1 MMSRLRQYFITG
13 LLVWLPMGVT
23 VWVLLWLLGILDSIF
38 LGVLAAAE
46 AMIPGFEAVADQLRH
61 VPGLGVLL
69 VAVVILATGLFV
81 ANMFGQ
87 WWLRQWDRLMVRI
100 PVVRSIYSSVKQVS
114 DTLFSGSGQA
124 FSKALL
130 IQYPRQG
137 AWTIAFLTGR
147 PGGEVAR
154 LLDGDYVSVYVPT
167 TPNPTSGF
175 FLMVPRA
182 DVVELKMS
190 VDEALKYVISMG
202 VVVPPLRDP
211 RPGTPAPV
219 PQVPGVT
226 GPLPTQGD
234 TAAEAAALH
243 ALADPVG
250 ARPEL

>member
-46 AMIPGFEAVADQLRH
+46 AMIPGLEVMADRLRH
-61 VPGLGVLL
+61 IPGLGVLM
-69 VAVVILATGLFV
+69 VAVVILATGIFV

-87 WWLRQWDRLMVRI
+87 WWLRQWDRLMTRI

-137 AWTIAFLTGR
+137 AWTVAFLTGK

-154 LLDGDYVSVYVPT
+154 VLDGDFVSVYVPT

-175 FLMVPRA
+175 FLMLPRA

-211 RPGTPAPV
+211 RPGDPVPV
-219 PQVPGVT
+219 PQVPGIT
-226 GPLPTQGD
+226 GPAQPKEGQAGPSPV
-234 TAAEAAALH
+234 H
-243 ALADPVG
+243 HPLADPAA